1 MWLRKR
7 APTSSDADAHGTS
20 ADHVASDDG
29 PRCLRAPKTRRLLR
43 RFTPLGDE
51 PPMHVKSEDLLE
63 GKMLRIF
70 AKSVVHK
77 GVISCGRP
85 SLQGDFKLA
94 SLCSGSEVLS
104 VAMAALSSA
113 FQEQGIELRVF
124 VPLACEIEPNKRQ
137 WIQKVQDE
145 LHPMFSGDMCVFDDI
160 TCLSSGKA
168 WCQRHS
174 EYCAVKEQFDGLY
187 AVSLAGTSRG

>member
-7 APTSSDADAHGTS
+7 AAAPSDADAHGTS
-20 ADHVASDDG
+20 ADHAASDDG
-29 PRCLRAPKTRRLLR
+29 APKKRRLLR

-51 PPMHVKSEDLLE
+51 PPTHVKAEDLLE
-63 GKMLRIF
+63 GKMLLTF
-70 AKSVVHK
+70 AKAVVHK

-104 VAMAALSSA
+104 VAMGALTSA

-137 WIQKVQDE
+137 WVQ
-145 LHPMFSGDMCVFDDI
+145 
-160 TCLSSGKA
+160 
-168 WCQRHS
+168 
-174 EYCAVKEQFDGLY
+174 
-187 AVSLAGTSRG
+187 